1 MERGMFDEN
10 FRLGNILNEANIGL
24 WYIELE
30 EGSAPR
36 MYGDCAM
43 LELLG
48 IEGLPTPE
56 ECYRHW
62 YERIEHS
69 YLGMVDEVIQV
80 MAARQHGEVSYAW
93 EHPKWG
99 TIYIRCGGNCDPS
112 YTKGLRLK
120 GYHQNISELVS
131 LKQEA
136 EQLKSFQQ
144 KMLESLKELYFSV
157 LLLEIDR
164 DIIYPLY
171 ASQEG
176 NKSFGVKASTAYMM
190 EQMVKFYHP
199 EDQDQMQEDISLVNL
214 ERCLDQGVEK
224 LIREFRRKIQGK
236 YRWVSITC
244 YFMHQSSCNRK
255 VLIAIQDIDE
265 QKRHEKEYQE
275 YLKNS
280 YMGNMELLRMSL
292 KNSNIFEF
300 FYYPTEERLVIP
312 EMTAQY
318 FDYPTELQG
327 INHENA
333 AKIVDKSYQ
342 NLFYRV
348 HSYIKD
354 GGKNDYFYY
363 SCKQGKFWCKCSISS
378 VIFNEDGHTEFAVGM
393 IEDLTRQRI
402 IEWENEQYQSIY
414 RNTVELEY
422 DGICIMDL
430 KTGEVIAKLAES
442 VSADNKAKRENLSF
456 IKKRFIEELMCPE
469 DQERF
474 REEFDILSILSQ
486 LEREE
491 VVHFYFVS
499 EKNNE
504 KRHKDCAIRYFNE
517 DRTKLFVCI
526 RDIEQQLQTERES
539 KEALQKAF
547 EAAKHANEAK
557 SEFISKMSHDI
568 RTPMNAI
575 VGMTAIAK
583 ANIDDKERV
592 LDCLDKVKVANEHLL
607 SLVNEVLDMS
617 RIESGKMS
625 LSQGEFDLGE
635 LLEDVIC
642 ILKPRAQQK
651 EQELT
656 LELRSL
662 HHTAV
667 IGDELSL
674 QKIFNNLIGNAVKY
688 TQEGGQIH
696 VLAEE
701 LPSPHL
707 DYGHYRF
714 IFEDNG
720 YGMSKE
726 YLDKLFVPFERA
738 SDSKIEQ
745 IEGTG
750 LGMPIVYNLIQLMQ
764 GEIQVESELEQ
775 GSKFTITLFF
785 PLQSQENI
793 QEESQ
798 EPQKKIFFEGKRV
811 LLAED
816 NELNVEIAQEI
827 LKNYG
832 LEISVAYNGQ
842 EAVQIYQE
850 KEAGYFDMIF
860 MDIQMPV
867 MDGYTAAGKI
877 RGCDKV
883 DSLQIPIAAMT
894 ANAFSEDVQKA
905 MHAGM
910 NDHVAKPIELD
921 KLEKVLTK
929 WLD

>member
-1 MERGMFDEN
+1 MEKGMFDEN
-10 FRLGNILNEANIGL
+10 FRLDNILYEANIGL

-48 IEGLPTPE
+48 LEELPTPE

-62 YERIEHS
+62 HERIEHS

-99 TIYIRCGGNCDPS
+99 KIYIRCGGNCDLS
-112 YTKGLRLK
+112 YTQGLRLK

-131 LKQEA
+131 LKREA

-171 ASQEG
+171 APQEG
-176 NKSFGVKASTAYMM
+176 NEPFGVKASTAYMM

-199 EDQDQMQEDISLVNL
+199 EDQEKMQEDISLVNL
-214 ERCLDQGVEK
+214 QYCLDQGVEK
-224 LIREFRRKIQGK
+224 LIREFRRKIKGK
-236 YRWVSITC
+236 YHWVSVTC
-244 YFMHQSSCNRK
+244 YFMRQSNCNRK

-265 QKRHEKEYQE
+265 QKRQEKEYQE

-292 KNSNIFEF
+292 KNSNIFEY
-300 FYYPTEERLVIP
+300 FYYPKEERLVIP

-318 FDYPTELQG
+318 FNYPPQLQG
-327 INHENA
+327 INRENA
-333 AKIVDKSYQ
+333 AKIVDKNYLE
-342 NLFYRV
+342 LFCRV
-348 HSYIKD
+348 HTYIQN

-363 SCKQGKFWCKCSISS
+363 NCNQGKFWCKCSLSS
-378 VIFNEDGHTEFAVGM
+378 VIFDEDGHTEFAVAM
-393 IEDLTRQRI
+393 IEDLTQQRI

-469 DQERF
+469 DQARF
-474 REEFDILSILSQ
+474 REEFDILSILSR
-486 LEREE
+486 LEREK

-504 KRHKDCAIRYFNE
+504 KRHKDCTIRYFNE

-526 RDIEQQLQTERES
+526 RDIEQQIQAERES

-583 ANIDDKERV
+583 ANIDDRERV

-625 LSQGEFDLGE
+625 LSEGEFDLCE
-635 LLEDVIC
+635 LLESVIC

-651 EQELT
+651 QQELT
-656 LELRSL
+656 LELKNL
-662 HHTAV
+662 QHTAV

-674 QKIFNNLIGNAVKY
+674 QKIFNNLVGNAVKY

-696 VLAEE
+696 ILAEE

-707 DYGHYRF
+707 EYGSYRF

-726 YLDKLFVPFERA
+726 YLQRLFVPFERA
-738 SDSKIEQ
+738 SDSRVEQ

-764 GEIQVESELEQ
+764 GEIQVESEIGQ
-775 GSKFTITLFF
+775 GSKFTVTLCF
-785 PLQSQENI
+785 PLQN
-793 QEESQ
+793 QEEDSAEE
-798 EPQKKIFFEGKRV
+798 EPQKQIFFEGKRV

-832 LEISVAYNGQ
+832 LEIAVAYNGQ

-850 KEAGYFDMIF
+850 NEAGYFDMIF

-867 MDGYTAAGKI
+867 MDGYAAAGKI
-877 RGCDKV
+877 RASGKA
-883 DSLQIPIAAMT
+883 DSGQIPIAAMT

-905 MHAGM
+905 INAGM

-921 KLEKVLTK
+921 KLERVLAK
-929 WLD
+929 WLN